1 MNLIKIL
8 YNKEDELCKIYIIRL
23 LKYYNQI
30 KNKNIFLKIYF
41 Y

>member
-8 YNKEDELCKIYIIRL
+8 YNKVDELCKIYIIRL